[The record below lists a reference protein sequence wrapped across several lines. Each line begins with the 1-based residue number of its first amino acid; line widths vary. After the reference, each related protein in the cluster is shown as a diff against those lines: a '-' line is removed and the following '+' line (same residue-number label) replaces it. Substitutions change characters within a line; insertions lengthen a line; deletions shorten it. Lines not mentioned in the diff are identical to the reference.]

1 MMDNNTL
8 KKVFEDGILV
18 DVNVSYWSGAKALTP
33 NDLGLDPKQVTSA
46 FKLGKKFLV
55 DKNVIQS
62 FRTIEGRAR
71 RVVELNSFQFPIGH
85 ARFVPAKAFPKVLTQ
100 LKEYQAEYNRLVDN
114 LVENYDKYRQDM
126 VPVYR
131 EAAEQAFLQS
141 EETGVQEFN
150 LDEREARKS
159 RYITAFLERINGF
172 YPAAESLR
180 GRYRLDWDIYVTS
193 MPDLD
198 QQDSDLLA
206 SGIVLRETLIAE
218 YQQKAKEKISSFVE
232 DVVGSLR
239 TQTVDLCSR
248 VAESIKNGVA
258 INSRTIKS
266 LREFID
272 RFQTLNFVGDA
283 GLEEQLNSF
292 KKEFLDAH
300 LTESITTEDELKTE
314 LGRRLH
320 VLVEAASE
328 IGDIDNVTGGYR
340 RKIQWQDDPIV
351 AIEADPEVVTP
362 DTLTDVPPESKAA

>member
-1 MMDNNTL
+1 MDNNTL

-33 NDLGLDPKQVTSA
+33 SDLGLDPKQVTSA

>member
-33 NDLGLDPKQVTSA
+33 SDLGLDPKQVTSA